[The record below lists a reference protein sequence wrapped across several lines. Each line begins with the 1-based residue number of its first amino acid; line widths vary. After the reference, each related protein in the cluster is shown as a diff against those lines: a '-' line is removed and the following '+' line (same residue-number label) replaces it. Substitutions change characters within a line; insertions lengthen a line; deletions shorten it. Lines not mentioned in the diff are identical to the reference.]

1 MRAGLQM
8 GTRDMSIDSNFCS
21 ERKLSL
27 SGRVVLAAFIFVC
40 LGLLCLGLCCA
51 DTLNAADDW
60 PKLASGPEIG
70 SNVSSFYV
78 RAVTGPHAGKSVCYV
93 CRNGD
98 RPVAMIF
105 LRDVG
110 ADAARL
116 LKQIDRFVNEHRA
129 EGLRCFVVLL
139 TEKSQADSARLQT
152 LSFDEKLAIPLT
164 VTTDAS
170 LNDSTR
176 RIAPDAEVTVVLYN
190 RLKVAARFGYR
201 PGECDEAACESVLD
215 ATEKLV
221 RESVR

>member
-1 MRAGLQM
+1 
-8 GTRDMSIDSNFCS
+8 MSIVANFRF
-21 ERKLSL
+21 ERWPGFARRALFPAFFFLCVGLGST
-27 SGRVVLAAFIFVC
+27 GVLKA
-40 LGLLCLGLCCA
+40 LE
-51 DTLNAADDW
+51 DW
-60 PKLASGPEIG
+60 PELDSGPEVG
-70 SNVSSFYV
+70 SSVSSFYV

-139 TEKSQADSARLQT
+139 TEKSQTDSARLQT

-170 LNDSTR
+170 LNDSNR

-201 PGECDEAACESVLD
+201 TGECDEAACESVLN

-221 RESVR
+221 RESSR